1 MYIGKRLKRRFKH
14 TMNPMKK
21 LPDTEFEIMKV
32 VWANEPPVTTGMVME
47 QLGIRRGWK
56 APTVISLMLRLVKKG
71 FLRTEKNGK
80 ERTFFPLVAREDYLE
95 FETGNFMKLY
105 HENSFLSLVS
115 TLYDGKRLSDGD
127 IEDLLKWVQ
136 ERRD

>member
-1 MYIGKRLKRRFKH
+1 MSQL
-14 TMNPMKK
+14 KK

-32 VWANEPPVTTGMVME
+32 VWANEPPSTTSTVME
-47 QLGIRRGWK
+47 QLGRERGWK

-80 ERTFFPLVAREDYLE
+80 ERTYFPLVAKEDYLE
-95 FETGNFMKLY
+95 FETENFMKLY
-105 HENSFLSLVS
+105 HENSFLSLVN
-115 TLYDGKRLSDGD
+115 TLYDGKRLSDSD
-127 IEDLLKWVQ
+127 IEGLMKWVK